1 LRMMRKSPGFTTV
14 AILTL
19 ALGIGVNTAIFS
31 IVDGVLLHSLP
42 YPHPDRLVKIAF
54 SNPGVGLHDIAF
66 SYPEFDDLRT
76 RAGVFDEVSVVWPS
90 PGTLTGA
97 KQPERLE
104 LLAVSPNYF
113 SMLGVTPQIG
123 RLFDKEDVADGFA
136 PAAVISHGLWLR
148 AYGADHGVLGRGLQI
163 DGDRYTIVGVLPPG
177 FRHPGRTVAGDVEV
191 WLTAGFKADPFSPA
205 RDPGRHRFGSRRA

>member
-1 LRMMRKSPGFTTV
+1 METLFQDIRYGLRMMRKSHGFTTV

-31 IVDGVLLHSLP
+31 IVDGVLLYSLA

-54 SNPGVGLHDIAF
+54 SNRGVGLHDIAF

-90 PGTLTGA
+90 TGTLTGA

-123 RLFDKEDVADGFA
+123 RLFDKEDVA
-136 PAAVISHGLWLR
+136 
-148 AYGADHGVLGRGLQI
+148 
-163 DGDRYTIVGVLPPG
+163 
-177 FRHPGRTVAGDVEV
+177 
-191 WLTAGFKADPFSPA
+191 
-205 RDPGRHRFGSRRA
+205 